1 MATQAQIQ
9 ANQANAQLSTGPRTE
24 EGKAKVSLN
33 AVRSGL
39 TGATVL
45 LPTDDAALYE
55 KHVSDTRAAWKPAN
69 HREEVLVQLITDIQ
83 WRLMRVA
90 SIESGIIALARRRL
104 TNLFEDEP
112 EHIRLSMID
121 AQIDET
127 CARQLHN
134 LHLQENRLA
143 RRLEKAVAELKQLQ
157 SERIKERE
165 RQLEAAAAMYERFKH
180 EDWEEFIPFKFGF
193 EFTIQEVEERVAY
206 HEALQVRCPYP
217 KQYAK
222 YFGAPRLKD
231 ERLEKA
237 A

>member
-1 MATQAQIQ
+1 MPTQAQIQ
-9 ANQANAQLSTGPRTE
+9 ANQANAQLSTGPKTE

-33 AVRSGL
+33 AVKSGL

-45 LPTDDAALYE
+45 LPTDDATLYE
-55 KHVSDTRAAWKPAN
+55 KHVAETRATWNPAN
-69 HREEVLVQLITDIQ
+69 HREEVLVQLITDTE

-90 SIESGIIALARRRL
+90 SIESGIITLARRKL
-104 TNLFEDEP
+104 SGLFEDEP

-143 RRLEKAVAELKQLQ
+143 RRLEKCIAELRQLQ

-165 RQLEAAAAMYERFKH
+165 RQLEAAAHMYERFKH
-180 EDWEEFIPFKFGF
+180 ENWEEFVPSRFGF
-193 EFTIQEVEERVAY
+193 EFSIEEVEEKVAY
-206 HEALQVRCPYP
+206 LEGLRIRCPYP